1 MLWIGTSVNICHIYS
16 LNLSFSVENH
26 AILLNRIGITQSTMG
41 PNCFQ
46 SSIWNFERRHLA
58 YTLLQHLM
66 KIDTSFFC
74 NFEKFEEVPKIDR
87 PITYLK
93 SNLFYL
99 MSDSIYVDNFI
110 YLTLIGMREGT
121 FQPLSFL
128 DQILSAEFIS
138 KISKLFWK
146 WKLTLIGLIWHPAKL
161 IESYKKWP

>member
-1 MLWIGTSVNICHIYS
+1 MQEKL
-16 LNLSFSVENH
+16 EN
-26 AILLNRIGITQSTMG
+26 
-41 PNCFQ
+41 
-46 SSIWNFERRHLA
+46 
-58 YTLLQHLM
+58 TLLQHLM

-138 KISKLFWK
+138 KISKLFWR
-146 WKLTLIGLIWHPAKL
+146 
-161 IESYKKWP
+161 

>member
-1 MLWIGTSVNICHIYS
+1 
-16 LNLSFSVENH
+16 
-26 AILLNRIGITQSTMG
+26 MG
-41 PNCFQ
+41 PNSFQ

-58 YTLLQHLM
+58 YTLLQHLT
-66 KIDTSFFC
+66 KIDTSVFLQFW
-74 NFEKFEEVPKIDR
+74 KIWRSFKDR
-87 PITYLK
+87 QAYYLK

-110 YLTLIGMREGT
+110 YLTLIGMRVGT

-146 WKLTLIGLIWHPAKL
+146 WKLTLIGLIWHPAKH
-161 IESYKKWP
+161 IESYKKCP